1 MAAWGVGN
9 TYQAL
14 NGRHGASLRRW
25 HGCRPHRPPRRMT
38 CSLGL
43 LIICK
48 RICYKFVHGCSQKK
62 KSKSLI
68 KTFGDL
74 IGDVGG
80 CNSDQRGCPISG
92 GVRCVRDRAHRGRHA
107 GASVRVV
114 IFRLVN
120 SLIGKHEGEP
130 DQIELNGQDPIA
142 YVLSANIHRRH
153 MTKGQR
159 AMAMI

>member
-1 MAAWGVGN
+1 MA
-9 TYQAL
+9 
-14 NGRHGASLRRW
+14 
-25 HGCRPHRPPRRMT
+25 
-38 CSLGL
+38 CSLG

-48 RICYKFVHGCSQKK
+48 RICYKFVHGCSPKK

-68 KTFGDL
+68 KTFGNL

-80 CNSDQRGCPISG
+80 CASDQRGCPISEG
-92 GVRCVRDRAHRGRHA
+92 LRCVRDRAHRGRHE

-130 DQIELNGQDPIA
+130 DLIELNGQDPIA
-142 YVLSANIHRRH
+142 YVLSANIHRRRV
-153 MTKGQR
+153 TKGQR
-159 AMAMI
+159 AMAADRWRSW